1 VVSMSEQS
9 ASIVWFDLVERLGEI
24 ERERLIEAGLRPLP
38 VRNIAEAVTLAPS
51 VDRVVVRP
59 VDDTAVIAELR
70 KRFAQL
76 GKRPALIARIDR
88 DRFELAVQAMRDGAD
103 NVIAADDF
111 STATWK
117 QRPRAAVMP
126 STASREKTYVFTD
139 PNSQTLLALA
149 QRVARS
155 DISVLVSGPT
165 GVGKEVMARVL
176 HESSPRSKAPFVAL
190 NCATLP
196 ESLIESILFGHEKGS
211 FTGAAQS
218 RVGLFEQAN
227 GGTLFL
233 DEIGEMPYPL
243 QSKLLR
249 VLQERELTRLGSN
262 HTVKLDFRLVAA
274 TNRDLRAGIA
284 AREFREDL
292 YFRVSA
298 FRLAI
303 PALADRPGDIL
314 PLAALFLVKHSNG
327 AQPPLLSRPAGEA
340 LLAYRWPGNVREL
353 ENVMQRALV
362 LCTGGLVESEHL
374 VFDDL
379 ATDGFAGGLY
389 GAEAPAMVQPVSAYS
404 PMGGAGAA
412 PMRGHSMMGGDAHAH
427 PLSMPASD
435 EGLQSSV
442 RATEYQAI
450 MNAIRGSTS
459 RNEAAARLGISPRT
473 LRYKLARLR
482 DPMGSSM
489 VALGE
494 GVA

>member
-1 VVSMSEQS
+1 MVSMSEQS

-103 NVIAADDF
+103 NVIPADDF
-111 STATWK
+111 SIATWK
-117 QRPRAAVMP
+117 QRPRVVATP
-126 STASREKTYVFTD
+126 SVDSREKTYVFTD

-155 DISVLVSGPT
+155 DISVLISGPT

-218 RVGLFEQAN
+218 RSGLFEQAN

-249 VLQERELTRLGSN
+249 VIQERELTRLGSN

-298 FRLAI
+298 FRLTI

-314 PLAALFLVKHSNG
+314 PLAALFLVKHSHG

-340 LLAYRWPGNVREL
+340 LLAYRWPGTVREL

-362 LCTGGLVESEHL
+362 LCTGGIVEIEHL

-379 ATDGFAGGLY
+379 ATDGFAAGLY
-389 GAEAPAMVQPVSAYS
+389 GAEAQAMVQPVPAYS
-404 PMGGAGAA
+404 PVGGTAAA
-412 PMRGHSMMGGDAHAH
+412 PMRGHPMMGGDAH
-427 PLSMPASD
+427 PGSLPATD
-435 EGLQSSV
+435 EGLHSSV

-482 DPMGSSM
+482 DPMGSGM